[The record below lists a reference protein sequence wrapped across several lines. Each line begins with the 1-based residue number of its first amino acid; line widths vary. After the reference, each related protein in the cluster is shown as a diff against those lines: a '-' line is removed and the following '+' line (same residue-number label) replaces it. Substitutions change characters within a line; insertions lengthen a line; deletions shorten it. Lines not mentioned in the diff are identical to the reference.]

1 MNKKLVF
8 SFILLLG
15 SIISTTA
22 QQYKLEDF
30 FSEDQ
35 LLRIQTD
42 AIFSEL
48 NDTLIVGQLLVP
60 SVGKHGKPTEHVLDL
75 ASKGYLGGVLLLN
88 GTMDSFI
95 QLRKSIDSACK
106 ANKVLPPIFSADAE
120 PTLIKYK
127 IKGSTPVPKT
137 NQIKTIEEVKEVA
150 QTIANDLHKIGITQN
165 FAPVIDASPN
175 KTVSNRSF
183 GLNRD
188 TVTLFAN
195 QFINTTQQNNIIAT
209 AKHFPGH
216 GYVKGD
222 THKKLVYID
231 GEMKEVNNYLPII
244 ENGVISIMVGHIAVK
259 NNPNYS
265 TNNLPATCSKRIV
278 TDLLKNKLGFK
289 GLVVTDAMNMG
300 GVTQIQH
307 SGVKATQAGC
317 DMLLMPV
324 NEEQE
329 LFEILNEMQKNETYK
344 QQIYQSAK
352 KIIRLKICL
361 GLI

>member
-1 MNKKLVF
+1 MNNLF
-8 SFILLLG
+8 LLTAFFLFLQG
-15 SIISTTA
+15 TA
-22 QQYKLEDF
+22 QEYKLKDF
-30 FSEDQ
+30 FSQDQ

-42 AIFSEL
+42 AIFNEL

-75 ASKGYLGGVLLLN
+75 AQKGYLGGVLLLN

-95 QLRKSIDSACK
+95 ELRKKIDSVCK

-127 IKGSTPVPKT
+127 IKESTPVPKT
-137 NQIKTIEEVKEVA
+137 NQIKTIEEVTKVA
-150 QTIANDLHKIGITQN
+150 QTISNDLHTIGITQN

-195 QFINTTQQNNIIAT
+195 QFITTTQENNIIAT

-222 THKKLVYID
+222 THKQLVYID
-231 GEMKEVNNYLPII
+231 GEMKEVNNYIPII
-244 ENGVISIMVGHIAVK
+244 KNGVISIMVGHIAVK
-259 NNPNYS
+259 NNPVYS
-265 TNNLPATCSKRIV
+265 TDNLPATCSKRIV
-278 TDLLKNKLGFK
+278 TDLLKNELGFK
-289 GLVVTDAMNMG
+289 GLIITDAMSMG
-300 GVTQIQH
+300 GVAQIKN
-307 SGVKATQAGC
+307 SGVKATKAGC

-324 NEEQE
+324 NEEQD
-329 LFEILNEMQKNETYK
+329 LFEILDEMHKNETYK